1 MPSKSKTI
9 GNRGEAIAEEF
20 LRKKNYDIL
29 SRQYRYRDGE
39 IDIVAKSEGI
49 LVFVEVKTVDL
60 TYSGESAFGD
70 PETWLTVKKQ
80 KFLRKSA
87 EHYLWKNKVGEIDC
101 RFDLI
106 AVRIYADHEDI
117 NHIENAF
124 WM

>member
-1 MPSKSKTI
+1 MPSNSKII
-9 GNRGEAIAEEF
+9 GDRGETIASDF
-20 LRKKNYDIL
+20 LAKKNYEIL
-29 SRQYRYRDGE
+29 ARQFRYRNGE
-39 IDIVAKSEGI
+39 IDIVAKSDKV
-49 LVFVEVKTVDL
+49 LVFVEVKTADL
-60 TYSGESAFGD
+60 SRTGTSAYGD
-70 PETWLTVKKQ
+70 PETWLDVKKQ

-87 EHYLWKNKVGEIDC
+87 EYYMWKNKLGEIDC

>member
-1 MPSKSKTI
+1 MPSNSKII
-9 GNRGEAIAEEF
+9 GDRGETIASDF
-20 LRKKNYDIL
+20 LAKKNYEIL
-29 SRQYRYRDGE
+29 ARQFRYRNGE
-39 IDIVAKSEGI
+39 IDIVAKSDKV
-49 LVFVEVKTVDL
+49 LVFVEVKTADL
-60 TYSGESAFGD
+60 SRTGTSAYGD
-70 PETWLTVKKQ
+70 PETWLDVKKQ

-87 EHYLWKNKVGEIDC
+87 EYYMLKNKMGEIDC